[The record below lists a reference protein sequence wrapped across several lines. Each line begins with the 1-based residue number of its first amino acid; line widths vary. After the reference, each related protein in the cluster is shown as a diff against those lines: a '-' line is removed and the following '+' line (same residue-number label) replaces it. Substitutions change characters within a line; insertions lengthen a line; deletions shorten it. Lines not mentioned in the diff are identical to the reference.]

1 MNEILRIENLSK
13 SFGRKKVFE
22 NLSLT
27 LAEGRVC
34 GFLGKNGEGKTTLAR
49 ILMGVLP
56 SDKGDIYYRGKRI
69 SFGDSSYKNEIGFI
83 PEESIYF
90 GRMSIKELLDFNG
103 VFYTTWNRQKAEDYL
118 DRFSLEK
125 STKVR
130 NLSRGMKLKLGL
142 IVALAA
148 EPKVL
153 ILDDP
158 TSGLDVLTRHDF
170 LKEIIRELSETGTTI
185 LFFTHLV
192 HEIEGIID
200 HLIIMNDGKL
210 IVDEDIQHVRNFAKR
225 IVLSFDAS
233 SPEDIG
239 IEGILAKKTN
249 GNRREWIVYPW
260 TPEKKSH
267 VEKSG
272 PAIIET
278 LSLSLEEIFIHFVSG
293 RKEKRA

>member
-1 MNEILRIENLSK
+1 MSEILRIENLSK
-13 SFGRKKVFE
+13 SFGRKKVFG

-27 LAEGRVC
+27 LTEGKVC

-56 SDKGDIYYRGKRI
+56 SDKGNVYYRGKRI
-69 SFGDSSYKNEIGFI
+69 SFKDSSYKNEIGFI
-83 PEESIYF
+83 PEESIFF

-103 VFYTTWNRQKAEDYL
+103 AFYSTWNRRKAEDYL
-118 DRFSLEK
+118 DRFSLDK
-125 STKVR
+125 NARIR

-142 IVALAA
+142 IVALAT

-170 LKEIIRELSETGTTI
+170 LKEIIRELSEAGTTI

-200 HLIIMNDGKL
+200 HLIIMNDGEL
-210 IVDEDIQHVRNFAKR
+210 LVDEDIQRVRSLAKR
-225 IVLSFDAS
+225 IILGFDAS
-233 SPEDIG
+233 PPGDIG
-239 IEGILAKKTN
+239 IEGILAEKTN
-249 GNRREWIVYPW
+249 GNRCEWVVYPW

-267 VEKSG
+267 IEESG
-272 PAIIET
+272 LAIIET

-293 RKEKRA
+293 KKEKRA